1 MVLTRG
7 QTHRLKQEIP
17 HLIKSPLGRIMARFI
32 STHSIAIVKVIEFLF
47 YIESTEN
54 APLGLD

>member
-7 QTHRLKQEIP
+7 QTHRLKQELP
-17 HLIKSPLGRIMARFI
+17 NLIKSNLGRTIARFI
-32 STHSIAIVKVIEFLF
+32 STHSIAIVEVIAFLF
-47 YIESTEN
+47 YIKSAEN

>member
-17 HLIKSPLGRIMARFI
+17 NLIKSPLGRTMARFI
-32 STHSIAIVKVIEFLF
+32 STHSIAIVKGIEFLF
-47 YIESTEN
+47 YI
-54 APLGLD
+54 